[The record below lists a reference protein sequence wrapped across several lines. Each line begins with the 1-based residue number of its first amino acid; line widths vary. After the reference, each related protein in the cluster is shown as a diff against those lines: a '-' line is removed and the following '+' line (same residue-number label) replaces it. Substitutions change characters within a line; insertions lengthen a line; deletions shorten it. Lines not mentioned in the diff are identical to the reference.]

1 MENLNLRPDQLKGI
15 LSLFASGKFQSLLEA
30 SGSSLCNGNAF
41 KNYTGT
47 AQDGDSDSSE
57 VAKTLAPGG
66 FPESNGLGGA
76 EINSEEI
83 FLESKDTAQTYTA
96 RHTARELL
104 EKAKKGT
111 KATSAQQT
119 FRVSMKMF

>member
-15 LSLFASGKFQSLLEA
+15 LSLFASGKFQSVLEA

-83 FLESKDTAQTYTA
+83 FLEYKDTAQTY
-96 RHTARELL
+96 TARELL

>member
-30 SGSSLCNGNAF
+30 SGSSLCNGNAS

-47 AQDGDSDSSE
+47 AQDGDTDSSE
-57 VAKTLAPGG
+57 VAKTLALGG
-66 FPESNGLGGA
+66 FPESIGLGGA

-83 FLESKDTAQTYTA
+83 FLESKDTTQMY
-96 RHTARELL
+96 TARELL

-111 KATSAQQT
+111 KATAAQQT

>member
-83 FLESKDTAQTYTA
+83 FLESNDTAQTY
-96 RHTARELL
+96 TARELL

>member
-1 MENLNLRPDQLKGI
+1 MENLNLRPDQVKGI
-15 LSLFASGKFQSLLEA
+15 LSLFANGKFQSLLEA
-30 SGSSLCNGNAF
+30 SGLSLCNGNAI

-83 FLESKDTAQTYTA
+83 FLESKVTAQTYTA
-96 RHTARELL
+96 YELL

>member
-15 LSLFASGKFQSLLEA
+15 LSLFASEKFQSLLEA
-30 SGSSLCNGNAF
+30 SGSSLCNGNAS

-57 VAKTLAPGG
+57 VAKTLAPAG
-66 FPESNGLGGA
+66 FPESSGLGGA

-83 FLESKDTAQTYTA
+83 FLESEDTAQTY
-96 RHTARELL
+96 TARELL

-119 FRVSMKMF
+119 FRVSVKMF